1 MIVPGLLCESSLNLT
16 ELYKSP
22 TQFLDHYVV
31 KTSPSVTIFPLR
43 MLSSFLFFPQQA
55 IESARMCSAPRS
67 RKLTLKN
74 CNPQDTNL
82 FKKSGGGR
90 FWVGHHGSRP
100 FLSIHS
106 SSISVGFCPH
116 VSPRGCKLAVK
127 VLTSCPF
134 AGYQGRKPLKGQRIR
149 LCLFTGR
156 KPFLEALADF
166 ALYLRG

>member
-1 MIVPGLLCESSLNLT
+1 MMIVPGLLSESSLNLT

-106 SSISVGFCPH
+106 SNSVRFIIC
-116 VSPRGCKLAVK
+116 L
-127 VLTSCPF
+127 VLQRPSRYLTRWICLQYMF
-134 AGYQGRKPLKGQRIR
+134 ITVLKSGPWYKAYKI
-149 LCLFTGR
+149 
-156 KPFLEALADF
+156 AM
-166 ALYLRG
+166 